1 MGTKREGIFEMESMQ
16 LDNTWKAYTLQE
28 ANLYIF
34 QCRDDTNNINVS
46 HHKVG
51 MGYFTIK
58 VRQSLP
64 LSSFALDEAGGTQV
78 LYFRGAATNCVLEIL
93 KQKKT

>member
-1 MGTKREGIFEMESMQ
+1 MKTVGSYEMGSME
-16 LDNTWKAYTLQE
+16 LDGTWQALVLTE

-34 QCRDDTNNINVS
+34 QCRDDVCNINVS
-46 HHKVG
+46 HHRAG

-64 LSSFALDEAGGTQV
+64 LSSFALDDAGGSQT
-78 LYFRGAATNCVLEIL
+78 LYFRGEAGSTLEWI
-93 KQKKT
+93 KQKQT